1 MQFEFA
7 FAASSAAAVA
17 PYPVWLSRGVETGK
31 NAISMT
37 VALPERTDMHSGND
51 DDNGHKRLGERRLS
65 HVCLKQAHAA
75 EPTGTAILSVVMKT
89 GTHVAY
95 DNSATKPAEAGFVTD
110 PKVGADAAVK
120 GGAARTRDLSAGL
133 SAVLRGPT
141 VSADVVSA
149 SAAGRLEEGVMKG
162 VMTQG
167 ADVAGREARYM
178 RVAANV
184 TGS

>member
-7 FAASSAAAVA
+7 FAACSAAAVA
-17 PYPVWLSRGVETGK
+17 PHPVWFSREVETGM
-31 NAISMT
+31 NATSMT
-37 VALPERTDMHSGND
+37 VALPERIDMHSGND

-65 HVCLKQAHAA
+65 HVCLKQVHAA

-95 DNSATKPAEAGFVTD
+95 SSSATKPAEADFVTD

-120 GGAARTRDLSAGL
+120 GSAARTQDLSVSL

-141 VSADVVSA
+141 ASIDAVSA
-149 SAAGRLEEGVMKG
+149 SVAGRLEAGVMKG

-167 ADVAGREARYM
+167 ADVAGRKACYM
-178 RVAANV
+178 RVAANM

>member
-17 PYPVWLSRGVETGK
+17 PHFVGCSRGLEAGV
-31 NAISMT
+31 NATSMT

-65 HVCLKQAHAA
+65 HVCLKQVRAA
-75 EPTGTAILSVVMKT
+75 EPTGIAILSVVMKT

-95 DNSATKPAEAGFVTD
+95 SNGATKPAEADFVTD
-110 PKVGADAAVK
+110 PKVGGDAAVK
-120 GGAARTRDLSAGL
+120 GSAARTQELSASLTAG
-133 SAVLRGPT
+133 LRGPT
-141 VSADVVSA
+141 ASIDAVSA
-149 SAAGRLEEGVMKG
+149 SAAIRLERG

-167 ADVAGREARYM
+167 AEGAGREACTM
-178 RVAANV
+178 RVAAKV
-184 TGS
+184 TGR

>member
-17 PYPVWLSRGVETGK
+17 PHTVWFSRGVETGM
-31 NAISMT
+31 NATSMT

-51 DDNGHKRLGERRLS
+51 DDNGHERLGERRSS
-65 HVCLKQAHAA
+65 HVCLKQVHAA
-75 EPTGTAILSVVMKT
+75 EPTGAAILSVVMKT

-95 DNSATKPAEAGFVTD
+95 RNSATKAAEADFVTD
-110 PKVGADAAVK
+110 PKVGGDAAVK
-120 GGAARTRDLSAGL
+120 GSAARTEELSASL

-141 VSADVVSA
+141 ASIDAVSA
-149 SAAGRLEEGVMKG
+149 SAAVRLERG

-167 ADVAGREARYM
+167 ADVAGREACTM
-178 RVAANV
+178 RVAAKV

>member
-1 MQFEFA
+1 MQFELA
-7 FAASSAAAVA
+7 FAVSFAAAVA
-17 PYPVWLSRGVETGK
+17 PRIQWCSRGVEAGM
-31 NAISMT
+31 NATSMT

-51 DDNGHKRLGERRLS
+51 DDNGHRRLGERRLS
-65 HVCLKQAHAA
+65 HVCLKQVHAA
-75 EPTGTAILSVVMKT
+75 EPTGTAILFVVMKT

-95 DNSATKPAEAGFVTD
+95 GNSAAKSAKADFVTD
-110 PKVGADAAVK
+110 PKVGGDAAVK
-120 GGAARTRDLSAGL
+120 GSAARTKDLSASL

-141 VSADVVSA
+141 VSIDAVSA
-149 SAAGRLEEGVMKG
+149 SSAVRLERG

-167 ADVAGREARYM
+167 ADAAGREARYM